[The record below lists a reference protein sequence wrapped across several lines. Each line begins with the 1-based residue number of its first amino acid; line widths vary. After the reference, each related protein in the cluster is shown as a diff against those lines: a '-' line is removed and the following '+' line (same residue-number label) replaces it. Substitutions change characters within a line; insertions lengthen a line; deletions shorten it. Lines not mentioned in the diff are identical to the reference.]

1 VARTGG
7 TEITMNCN
15 HEIMNMEDDFRYVTR
30 ERGKNSSKNKRA
42 KKVRETTLN
51 PAKMM
56 RQ

>member
-42 KKVRETTLN
+42 KKVREKNLN